1 MKVRKIKVIQRP
13 KMDATKLAEAHEN
26 DKRVLQNAEK
36 KEKKKS
42 RKQQAVDETT
52 NLLSREW

>member
-1 MKVRKIKVIQRP
+1 
-13 KMDATKLAEAHEN
+13 MDATKLAEAHEN

-52 NLLSREW
+52 NLLSRE